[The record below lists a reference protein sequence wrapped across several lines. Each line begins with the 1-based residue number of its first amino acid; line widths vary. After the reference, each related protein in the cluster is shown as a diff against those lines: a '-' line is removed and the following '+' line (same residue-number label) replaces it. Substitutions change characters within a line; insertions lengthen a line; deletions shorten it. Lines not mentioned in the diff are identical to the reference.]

1 VIHPAISATTDNGP
15 AATTDRSKSRG
26 KDPRRR
32 NRRNKYTRPIRAS
45 RVPIPTMVWNENRT
59 TLTGGWSASGTIASP
74 LTTAFGLWKAS
85 KDNSRGISIPHT
97 TACPLYQPSRC
108 SAAPLVV
115 VASPSI
121 AASLT
126 GWYTATSR
134 AAQSPTTTCS
144 GEATAAAVIEMPNAV
159 RSYRPRRPRSSA
171 HAYAAASRNPHTM

>member
-1 VIHPAISATTDNGP
+1 MSATTDSGP
-15 AATTDRSKSRG
+15 AATTETSNQRG
-26 KDPRRR
+26 NGARRLKNRR
-32 NRRNKYTRPIRAS
+32 NRYTSPIAAS

-85 KDNSRGISIPHT
+85 NDSSRGISMPHT

-115 VASPSI
+115 VARPSI

-134 AAQSPTTTCS
+134 AAQSPTITCS
-144 GEATAAAVIEMPNAV
+144 GEATAAAVIERPNAV

-171 HAYAAASRNPHTM
+171 HAYTEASRNPQTM